1 VKVVL
6 REDVPKLGRRGEV
19 VRVANGYG
27 RNYLL
32 PKKLA
37 YPASPGTLKQME
49 VESRAGEAREARHR
63 KDAEDF
69 GAQLRKASPL
79 HFKKKAG
86 DGETLYGS
94 VTNQEIAEALAEKGI
109 RIDRRKLQ
117 VEAPIKRIGT
127 HRVEAHL
134 YKDVV
139 VELLV
144 EVEPED

>member
-19 VRVANGYG
+19 VRVADGYG
-27 RNYLL
+27 RNFLL

-37 YPASPGTLKQME
+37 YPATPGMLKQME
-49 VESRAGEAREARHR
+49 VEARAGEAREARHR
-63 KDAEDF
+63 QDAEAF
-69 GAQLRKASPL
+69 GERLREASPL
-79 HFKKKAG
+79 HFRKKAG

-117 VEAPIKRIGT
+117 IEAPIKRVGT

-139 VELLV
+139 VELVV
-144 EVEPED
+144 EVEAED